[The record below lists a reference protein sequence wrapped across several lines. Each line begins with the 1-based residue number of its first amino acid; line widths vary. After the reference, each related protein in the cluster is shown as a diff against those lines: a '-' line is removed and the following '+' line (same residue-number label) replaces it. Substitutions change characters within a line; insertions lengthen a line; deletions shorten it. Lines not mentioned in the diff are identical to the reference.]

1 MGGTG
6 AMGPRLLL
14 TLLSLKVR
22 QSNRLS
28 RGGRSNEGYAVT
40 VALLVAFGLTIGT
53 LALASYF
60 SSTLLAIRGQSSR
73 TDALATAEAGMN
85 RVMSTFNQPVNRKF
99 LVSGQK
105 MKDWSSA
112 DLTSPCRD
120 SSNNSPGAPTT
131 EARNYGDGQFRALDT
146 LETNTGTRQFRVTK
160 VTYSAGKADDPDRR
174 SESITTTA
182 KSDRQT
188 DEKADK
194 EAEKLATTGSFN
206 SDLINLN
213 DPAGGDKY
221 AGYNKGYFTVTIEA
235 KVVEGG
241 KVSTAT
247 LTREYEVL
255 PRCCGASFGSNG
267 SGGSTLNNANA
278 LGADSRFCGVE
289 FGAIMGLNN
298 GTTWQYEAND
308 RYTKRLSNGTV
319 APITNV
325 IGIVSKDGDE
335 FNRKSGR
342 MRPNSASTTT
352 PDPCDPLRWNGG
364 KCQSNRINYEAL
376 KNPTPTNG
384 LFGRDGRFGTQAD
397 VDGTAMSGIP
407 IIPAV
412 LTLPTIGSELV
423 SGQYN
428 FSWNTNEGASARVT
442 ARGGNRYPVLNPA
455 GASGYQFRFRTR
467 NQAAAG
473 FALAPVIEV
482 CNQSAATL
490 GGSASCTSASNW
502 SSINRNSSP
511 IDSIEDFSTITL
523 GTWTNSTA
531 LSSPWIGT
539 NWFEIDNNAASTDS
553 GTGLVQLGDLSG
565 NRFLQIGVGGS
576 MGKLQNGVCR
586 AVDLSGNLGRG
597 MLSFDQS
604 GTNVTD
610 ADELWVQVSTSGAAN
625 SDCSSPGDTTGNG
638 KNIQTEWI
646 TIAKFPGV
654 TKTTPRIVS
663 LADYQANPLRI
674 RLING
679 TATNAARI
687 HIIDNIN
694 ASISDWCQYSAAS
707 PVSSAPGF
715 HCLGPQFNLTVN
727 TSIWTS
733 SKVGGQVYIDASGG
747 PVSFYYTRT
756 DDYRGNSYSFV
767 NPTNGANPII
777 AVDYGGFIRTVKCT
791 GIVYNCT
798 QDISESDVALVGD
811 PDNLNFFGRD
821 SGTQQVIY
829 FGVVATSTGAGR
841 ISGVWFYMPVGYFEL
856 RAPGCG
862 DYNYSGPKLD
872 TSTDTGW
879 ILSSRIWTQH
889 FKPCGDIHFR
899 VPPSS
904 GTNLNAVAKASL
916 LSSGAFS
923 YVPWTGTDWVARAV
937 TQSRSY

>member
-1 MGGTG
+1 MR
-6 AMGPRLLL
+6 PRLLL
-14 TLLSLKVR
+14 TLLSLKVL
-22 QSNRLS
+22 QGS
-28 RGGRSNEGYAVT
+28 RRRGGGRSSEGFAVT
-40 VALLVAFGLTIGT
+40 VALLVAFGLTLGT

-60 SSTLLAIRGQSSR
+60 SSTLLGIRGQSSR

-99 LVSGQK
+99 LVSGQA
-105 MKDWSSA
+105 MNNWATA

-120 SSNNSPGAPTT
+120 SSNNSPGEPTT

-146 LETNTGTRQFRVTK
+146 LETNTGRRQFRVTK
-160 VTYSAGKADDPDRR
+160 VTYSAGLADNPNRR
-174 SESITTTA
+174 SQSITTTA
-182 KSDRQT
+182 GTTTLDR
-188 DEKADK
+188 
-194 EAEKLATTGSFN
+194 TGSFN
-206 SDLINLN
+206 TDLINLN
-213 DPAGGDKY
+213 DPEVLDKY

-247 LTREYEVL
+247 LTREYEIL

-267 SGGSTLNNANA
+267 SGGSTLNDANA

-325 IGIVSKDGDE
+325 IGIVSKDGDQ

-342 MRPNSASTTT
+342 MRPNSASSTT

-364 KCQSNRINYEAL
+364 RCSGNGITYEAL
-376 KNPTPTNG
+376 KNPIHNPNG
-384 LFGRDGRFGTQAD
+384 LFGTKNGRFGTQAD

-428 FSWNTNEGASARVT
+428 FTWNTNEGPWARVT
-442 ARGGNRYPVLNPA
+442 ATSDGGGNRYPVLNPA
-455 GASGYQFRFRTR
+455 GASGYKFRFRTR

-473 FALAPVIEV
+473 FAPAPVIEV
-482 CNQSAATL
+482 CNQSATTL
-490 GGSASCTSASNW
+490 GGSGSCALAANW
-502 SSINRNSSP
+502 SSISRNSSP
-511 IDSIEDFSTITL
+511 IDSREDFSTITP
-523 GTWTNSTA
+523 GTWTNTA
-531 LSSPWIGT
+531 LSSPPWIGT
-539 NWFEIDNNAASTDS
+539 DWFEIDTNAASTDS
-553 GTGLVQLGDLSG
+553 GSGLVQLAVDFSG
-565 NRFLQIGVGGS
+565 NRHLQIGGGGT
-576 MGKLQNGVCR
+576 MEPLENGICH
-586 AVDLSGNLGRG
+586 DLNLSGNLGRG

-604 GTNVTD
+604 GTNVSS
-610 ADELWVQVSTSGAAN
+610 ADELWVQVSTYDDTNCN
-625 SDCSSPGDTTGNG
+625 SPTISPLDTTANNG
-638 KNIQTEWI
+638 RDITTQWI
-646 TIAKFPGV
+646 TIAKFSGV
-654 TKTTPRIVS
+654 TATTRRIVS
-663 LADYQANPLRI
+663 LADYQANRLRI

-679 TATNAARI
+679 TATNAGRT

-727 TSIWTS
+727 EGIWKTGLA
-733 SKVGGQVYIDASGG
+733 GGQIYIDASGG

-791 GIVYNCT
+791 GIVFNCT

-841 ISGVWFYMPVGYFEL
+841 ISGVWFYMPTGYFEL

-862 DYNYSGPKLD
+862 SYNYSGSKLN
-872 TSTDTGW
+872 TSADNGW
-879 ILSSRIWTQH
+879 ILSGRIWTQH

-904 GTNLNAVAKASL
+904 ATNLNAVAKASL
-916 LSSGAFS
+916 LSSGAVS